1 MWAMIVKE
9 FRQVRRDR
17 RTLAMM
23 IVLPVILLI
32 VFGYAASFDVS
43 KIPTVAAGPQAAA
56 LVHSLGKPFDL
67 VATAPGEGRAWAQTQ
82 LRNNT
87 KGADVAVITGSG
99 PTQVLIDG
107 SQLFSAR
114 TALGAL
120 AAVQEKALAERA
132 SGNAVQRPRVTVLYN
147 PELKTSYIMIPGLC
161 GVILVFIGT
170 IITSLGV
177 VRERQ
182 TGTLEQLAVMPL
194 RPRDVFLGKIT
205 PYFVVA
211 CLDLAIVLAIGVA
224 VFGVPF
230 RGSYAVFGLGAL
242 LFLFVTLGLGVLIS
256 SVSENQ
262 GQAIQLSVMVMLP
275 QVLLSGLIFPLS
287 SIAIGVRWIS
297 YILPLTYFNEISR
310 GVMLRA
316 EPIGPLWQPF
326 VFLALLGLI
335 VFTLASLRFRSFLAP
350 AVPRHGRGHP
360 QALPPPAGAQAGVEA
375 ATGAAGPA
383 GTEAATG
390 RAGPAGLAAPTG
402 PAWPSQARRCGER
415 TMTAPSPGQAGPAAT
430 ATQDWWGTE
439 EACVRY
445 GDKLALDHV
454 TFRAMPGRVS
464 AVVGGDGA
472 GRTTLLRC
480 LAGALAVT
488 SGRVR
493 LPPPL
498 RIGYLSAGSGTYPD
512 LSVDENLAFRATA
525 YRVPA
530 NVARERGAEFL
541 ERAGL
546 SGARDRLAGRL
557 SGGMRQKLGVI
568 ASMLH
573 QPDLLVLDEPTTG
586 VDPVSRADLWWLIAQ
601 AAANGAAVVFATS
614 YLDEAERAL
623 DVLALGRW
631 RSSPPGPQRRSSR
644 RCPARCG

>member
-1 MWAMIVKE
+1 
-9 FRQVRRDR
+9 
-17 RTLAMM
+17 
-23 IVLPVILLI
+23 

-67 VATAPGEGRAWAQTQ
+67 VAAAPGEGRAWAQTQ

-87 KGADVAVITGSG
+87 NGADVAVITGSG

-107 SQLFSAR
+107 SQLFSAKA
-114 TALGAL
+114 ALGAL
-120 AAVQEKALAERA
+120 AAVREKAVAERA
-132 SGNAVQRPRVTVLYN
+132 SGSPVQRPQVTVLYN

-350 AVPRHGRGHP
+350 AAPRHGRGRAPSAP
-360 QALPPPAGAQAGVEA
+360 QPAAVDTGRAMQEAGGGPERGAVGDKRAGAETSGGPAVRAAAGQ
-375 ATGAAGPA
+375 GDPAGPA
-383 GTEAATG
+383 GPADQTG
-390 RAGPAGLAAPTG
+390 SG
-402 PAWPSQARRCGER
+402 
-415 TMTAPSPGQAGPAAT
+415 
-430 ATQDWWGTE
+430 
-439 EACVRY
+439 
-445 GDKLALDHV
+445 
-454 TFRAMPGRVS
+454 S
-464 AVVGGDGA
+464 AGDG
-472 GRTTLLRC
+472 R
-480 LAGALAVT
+480 
-488 SGRVR
+488 
-493 LPPPL
+493 
-498 RIGYLSAGSGTYPD
+498 
-512 LSVDENLAFRATA
+512 
-525 YRVPA
+525 
-530 NVARERGAEFL
+530 
-541 ERAGL
+541 
-546 SGARDRLAGRL
+546 
-557 SGGMRQKLGVI
+557 
-568 ASMLH
+568 
-573 QPDLLVLDEPTTG
+573 
-586 VDPVSRADLWWLIAQ
+586 
-601 AAANGAAVVFATS
+601 
-614 YLDEAERAL
+614 
-623 DVLALGRW
+623 
-631 RSSPPGPQRRSSR
+631 
-644 RCPARCG
+644 